1 VPDAGL
7 PGSFDLTQL
16 TGIEELAAA
25 LDHRAQIIP
34 IDAFRREGEDA
45 EPGTDREAPSP
56 TVRPETREKSP
67 ELPRP
72 HPRADHQSPLE
83 RPRTLS
89 LHTGKNIS
97 RLRSSNLRLI
107 PGLEFAPLRQED
119 YLRRQSIAPLIN
131 EPMPQPEPP
140 RHAQQLDEDVPTAS
154 KHSLPPLPSL
164 EESDPAGAR
173 LALPGMDRGVHEEPV
188 DEAALPVAEEP
199 PATSHPEAVGDEV
212 EDTGEMEMPRRHAPL
227 LSGFAA
233 TQVEPEAKL
242 TPLEELAR
250 RLENARI
257 PVVEEYEPRPVF
269 EPSIVSDTLA
279 NILVMQGAYAEAI
292 KAFQTLA
299 RTKPE
304 RFEYYQQKIHEMKW
318 RIQHPDLPW
327 SPHDLDAE

>member
-1 VPDAGL
+1 VEL
-7 PGSFDLTQL
+7 PGRFDLTQL

-25 LDHRAQIIP
+25 LDHRAQIIS
-34 IDAFRREGEDA
+34 IDAFHREDDDVEPRAGREDGA
-45 EPGTDREAPSP
+45 PVVRSEA
-56 TVRPETREKSP
+56 REKNP
-67 ELPRP
+67 ELLKP

-89 LHTGKNIS
+89 LHTGKNIT

-131 EPMPQPEPP
+131 EPMPQPPP
-140 RHAQQLDEDVPTAS
+140 RHAQQSDEEAPPAS
-154 KHSLPPLPSL
+154 KHSLPPLPPL
-164 EESDPAGAR
+164 QEADPVGAP
-173 LALPGMDRGVHEEPV
+173 LMLPRMERAV
-188 DEAALPVAEEP
+188 DEELVVEEAGLVVVEEVP
-199 PATSHPEAVGDEV
+199 SIVHGEAVGDEV
-212 EDTGEMEMPRRHAPL
+212 KDDRETEEPRRRHAPL
-227 LSGFAA
+227 LSSFAT

-257 PVVEEYEPRPVF
+257 PVVEEYEQRPVF

-327 SPHDLDAE
+327 NPHDRDTE